1 MVHTSQGCTK
11 FQKDS
16 VQIFSSQ
23 NEQVKLNYEDVFM
36 SRDFSNIQIIDQSQT
51 LSYIDPIK
59 LLEQVDYDSTQ
70 ILAVDVLQQDLSYE
84 WKNKFAALVKNN
96 NKLKI
101 SISNQINRGQKSRI
115 PQFDKFSTDI
125 DADFCFDLA
134 FLSDSTVVADCIYVE
149 ENGGMQN
156 VMFFWDDETQT
167 FMKSVN
173 DNLIGYTSATKRK
186 LLAANKQLF
195 RASLYDL
202 NLQQYN
208 SVLEV
213 FNQQGMLEYYLDS
226 TALKYLTS
234 TSQNLQIVDF
244 RISTVGQ
251 IAILNYDGCVLVLNY
266 SKRETQWKLLHEFQ
280 HGENV
285 KSFDFNFKKVGTYVI
300 NYGNKILFQTL
311 TDSFSQILDTQVDQ
325 IYMAQSVIFTLSEN
339 KIIRTFDLQLRSI
352 SQKEVPNIQFLLND
366 YTQDDIIAI
375 KQFNIGRYLLLNQH
389 SIVHK
394 SNIIYEDTHV
404 SQIIQNLPNNEK
416 CTFQIH
422 HSTVSTDTERIFVSE
437 TNQSLFS
444 GAIPTYP
451 KNAQIYLNVQTIQ
464 GQNIKI
470 KALNISNNLV
480 NLHISVKK
488 FDNSNIQIQ
497 PSNSSLTFFSVAQI
511 EQEYLIA
518 KQFNNDWVQF
528 TYCSIA
534 NSTCQIF
541 QTMIKLDYLRQNN
554 SCTWSSSNTML
565 IAYPQTDPY
574 TLFVFTMQNKKIFTH
589 TITTKSYGDKVQ
601 KSKEVLLLLSIAN
614 STIEAYYSSYIDL
627 LSLFE
632 INSQTIQALGV
643 KKWAPS
649 GIHANPQS
657 TKVFVRNQEDTEVII
672 LSCSLIGFS
681 IIDILTF
688 EDKVQDILI
697 FEKYFAIMIGNQYL
711 IYDMVQQEDIHFVRQ
726 LPSFGYKMN
735 MATRYTYDGWIY
747 IISDNKLLVYN
758 VNKLNVNSFWHK
770 VDVYEERFLTAF
782 DNKIFIK
789 EDTIIEFYHDFQIQS
804 TCEMKNSLF
813 IEQINMTT
821 FIENQNQ
828 NIILSSVETIRNFQT
843 QIQLN
848 QDDLNVTQQLSQKYQ
863 DFCET
868 ISDDWIKNSIVT
880 NIELNCRDCNYQI
893 QLQQYLNL
901 NQINYFEAGVD
912 IKDLDQNQLIILYPN
927 KFIIIQTSNKQI
939 IQQAQFDQKCTQ
951 ILYSSSSK
959 ILLKCNIQD
968 SLSIMQWRSIDNT
981 FKVDKENL
989 IISSKLIDIALF
1001 GQDMFLIEKY
1011 LIAFYQCNEDFR
1023 LNQCKL
1029 VTNMQLPGYYMNII
1043 QNTSQYYIYYY
1054 DYQLN
1059 ILPFDPKQSEQQID
1073 LEKHTID
1080 INKIIKNHGFQNV
1093 DEEWLNL
1100 HIISSEIINQTIK
1113 QELLFISQ
1121 TYLHFQIHVELSP
1134 KKGQS
1139 KEKLLV
1145 FQNYAD
1151 WIAIKSISYQNKVI
1165 IQYQKDEQ
1173 SILTLYQQNQYEVIN
1188 PIGGIAIPTDSDSNF
1203 EIISE
1208 LYQPFL
1214 YSVDQ
1219 SKQRYYNKYSLNDK
1233 LELCIKGKIENEYLQ
1248 FNVSNGFT
1256 SSIASVQLLVVYN
1269 YFTFWQ
1275 IWVLIIVILICF
1287 GIGYYFWRKRQ
1298 NEKKR
1303 KLYLIE

>member
-1 MVHTSQGCTK
+1 MVYTTSGCTK

-16 VQIFSSQ
+16 VQIYSSQ

-70 ILAVDVLQQDLSYE
+70 ILAVDVLLQDLSYE

-101 SISNQINRGQKSRI
+101 SISNQSNTGQKSRI

-125 DADFCFDLA
+125 DADLCFDLA
-134 FLSDSTVVADCIYVE
+134 FLSDSIVVADCIYVE
-149 ENGGMQN
+149 ENGGIQN

-167 FMKSVN
+167 FMKSDN
-173 DNLIGYTSATKRK
+173 DNLLGYTSATKRK

-195 RASLYDL
+195 RASLYDK
-202 NLQQYN
+202 NQQQFN

-234 TSQNLQIVDF
+234 TTQNLQILDF
-244 RISTVGQ
+244 RISGVGQ

-266 SKRETQWKLLHEFQ
+266 QKRETQWKLLHEFQ

-285 KSFDFNFKKVGTYVI
+285 KSFDFNFKVGTYVI
-300 NYGNKILFQTL
+300 NFGDKILFQAL
-311 TDSFSQILDTQVDQ
+311 TDSFSQILETSIDQ
-325 IYMAQSVIFTLSEN
+325 IYITQSLIFTLSEN
-339 KIIRTFDLQLRSI
+339 KIIRTFDQQLRSI
-352 SQKEVPNIQFLLND
+352 SQKEVPNINFLLND

-375 KQFNIGRYLLLNQH
+375 KQFNIGRYLLLKQH
-389 SIVHK
+389 SIIHK

-451 KNAQIYLNVQTIQ
+451 KDAQIHLNVQTIY

-480 NLHISVKK
+480 NLHIGFKK

-497 PSNSSLTFFSVAQI
+497 PSNSTLTFFSVAQI

-518 KQFNNDWVQF
+518 KQFNNDWVQL

-541 QTMIKLDYLRQNN
+541 QVTMKLDYLRQNN
-554 SCTWSSSNTML
+554 SCTWFSSNTMF
-565 IAYPQTDPY
+565 IAYPQPDPY
-574 TLFVFTMQNKKIFTH
+574 TLFVFTMQNRKIFTH

-614 STIEAYYSSYIDL
+614 STIQAYYSSYIDL
-627 LSLFE
+627 MSLFE
-632 INSQTIQALGV
+632 INSQTIQALGL
-643 KKWAPS
+643 KQWAPS
-649 GIHANPQS
+649 GIHANPYS
-657 TKVFVRNQEDTEVII
+657 TKVFVKNKDDTEVII

-711 IYDMVQQEDIHFVRQ
+711 IYDMVQQEDIHFVRY
-726 LPSFGYKMN
+726 LPSFGYKMD
-735 MATRYTYDGWIY
+735 MAKQYTYDGWIY

-758 VNKLNVNSFWHK
+758 VNKLNINSFWHRI
-770 VDVYEERFLTAF
+770 DYYEERFLTAF

-789 EDTIIEFYHDFQIQS
+789 EDTIIEFYHELQIQS
-804 TCEMKNSLF
+804 TCEMKNQLF

-821 FIENQNQ
+821 FIGNQNQ

-848 QDDLNVTQQLSQKYQ
+848 QDDLNSTQQLSQKYQ

-868 ISDDWIKNSIVT
+868 ISDDWIKNSVVT
-880 NIELNCRDCNYQI
+880 NIELSCRDCNNQI

-901 NQINYFEAGVD
+901 KEINYFEAGVD
-912 IKDLDQNQLIILYPN
+912 IKELDQNSLIILYPN
-927 KFIIIQTSNKQI
+927 QFTIIQKSNKQI
-939 IQQAQFDQKCTQ
+939 IQETQFDYKCIQ

-959 ILLKCNIQD
+959 ILLRCNIQD
-968 SLSIMQWRSIDNT
+968 SLYIIQWRSIDDT

-989 IISSKLIDIALF
+989 IINSKLIDIALF
-1001 GQDMFLIEKY
+1001 GQDVFLIEKY
-1011 LIAFYQCNEDFR
+1011 LITYYQCNEDFR

-1029 VTNMQLPGYYMNII
+1029 ITNVQLPGYYMNII
-1043 QNTSQYYIYYY
+1043 QNTSYYYIYYY

-1059 ILPFDPKQSEQQID
+1059 ILPFDPKPSGLQID
-1073 LEKHTID
+1073 QEKYTID
-1080 INKIIKNHGFQNV
+1080 INKNIKNHGFQNV

-1121 TYLHFQIHVELSP
+1121 TYLHFQISVELSP

-1151 WIAIKSISYQNKVI
+1151 WVAIKSTSYQNKVI

-1173 SILTLYQQNQYEVIN
+1173 SILTLYKQNQYEVIN
-1188 PIGGIAIPTDSDSNF
+1188 PIGGIEIAADSDSNF
-1203 EIISE
+1203 DIISE
-1208 LYQPFL
+1208 LNQPFL
-1214 YSVDQ
+1214 YSTNQ
-1219 SKQRYYNKYSLNDK
+1219 RKQRYYNKYSLNDN
-1233 LELCIKGKIENEYLQ
+1233 LELCVKGKIENQQLQ
-1248 FNVSNGFT
+1248 FNVSNGFNST
-1256 SSIASVQLLVVYN
+1256 IASVQLLVVYN

-1287 GIGYYFWRKRQ
+1287 GIGYYCWRKRQ
-1298 NEKKR
+1298 NEKQR
-1303 KLYLIE
+1303 KLYLLE